1 MTTRDYAVA
10 LRYGDVAKASA
21 LYGETEFELIE
32 KFNGTGNLLVLF
44 RSDLGTERKFSRP
57 EVISNLKEAGIPR
70 AVEIMNIQLAGED
83 GYNKILDHLKALE
96 PAFVILRGVREVT
109 LPPDLL
115 TWLDENEVVLGTV
128 EFRGRET
135 TQKLLEEKDLNWI
148 RLHRVFDKEVGT
160 LTPVEKE
167 ARYERAVRERN
178 IGLIEYRLPLNTEL
192 STHVNVLNSIRNGLA
207 GSGYRLGPIDEARG
221 AGTDLESPL
230 WLTLALIVS
239 ISVLALRGLW
249 PDRESFYLLVFW
261 TFVSAAIG
269 FIGLKLYPTLARQVA
284 ALGLAVIAP
293 VIGYRS
299 VREYGFSFTDDR
311 SPVSPFL
318 DLIWLS
324 GLSTFAGLVISSLL
338 LDQSFV
344 LKLHQFRG
352 VKVSLFFPLI
362 LILLFALYRD
372 RIRISEIELDFKKG
386 FIGAALLGL
395 FLFLLLRSGNFT
407 FLRSGDLEEAIR
419 RWLENALYARP
430 RFKEFVIGHPAL
442 IGWFYLAGR
451 YVKKFQFCKLALL
464 LVGFMGQISII
475 NTFAHV
481 HTPVIISLIR
491 TGNGLAGGLILG
503 AIFLAV
509 ILGGEYVWNLRKG

>member
-1 MTTRDYAVA
+1 MTTRNYTVA
-10 LRYGDVAKASA
+10 LRHRDVEKASA

-32 KFNGTGNLLVLF
+32 KFNGSGNLLVLF

-57 EVISNLKEAGIPR
+57 EVISTLKEAGIPR
-70 AVEIMNIQLAGED
+70 GVEITNLQLAGEEKY
-83 GYNKILDHLKALE
+83 GQILDHLKAID

-109 LPPDLL
+109 LPPDLVA
-115 TWLDENEVVLGTV
+115 WLDENEVLPGTV
-128 EFRGRET
+128 EFRNRET
-135 TQKLLEEKDLNWI
+135 TQKLVAENDLNWV

-178 IGLIEYRLPLNTEL
+178 IGVIEYRLPLNTDL
-192 STHVNVLNSIRNGLA
+192 STQINIFNSVRDGLA
-207 GSGYRLGPIDEARG
+207 GSGYRLRSIDEVRG
-221 AGTDLESPL
+221 AETDLESSL
-230 WLTLALIVS
+230 WLTLTLIVS

-261 TFVSAAIG
+261 ALVSATVG
-269 FIGLKLYPTLARQVA
+269 FLGLKLYPILARQVT

-293 VIGYRS
+293 VIGYRL
-299 VREYGFSFTDDR
+299 VREFGFSFTDDR
-311 SPVSPFL
+311 SSVSPFL

-324 GLSTFAGLVISSLL
+324 GLSTLAGLVISSLL

-352 VKVSLFFPLI
+352 VKVSLFLPLI
-362 LILLFALYRD
+362 LILLFALFREG
-372 RIRISEIELDFKKG
+372 IRVSEIELDFKKG
-386 FIGAALLGL
+386 VIGAALLGL

-419 RWLENALYARP
+419 RWLENTLYARP

-451 YVKKFQFCKLALL
+451 YRKKLQFSRLALL

-503 AIFLAV
+503 AIFLVV